1 MAQELQATSAQ
12 LPEVY
17 GAHRPIEIGPPP
29 PLRRDLRRHMW
40 IGVAIVG
47 LFFVIG
53 GGWAATAPLSGAII
67 AHGMVSPDSSR
78 QTVQHLEGGIIRDI
92 RVREGDRVAKGD
104 VLVTLADVGPQAS
117 VGAQMTQL
125 RALAAAEARLQAERN
140 GADAVS
146 FQHPALADNRDPEVR
161 VAIDQQVRLFETRRA
176 NDRTQASILTQ
187 RVAQLEQQIAGS
199 ERQLEGVR
207 RQKALIREEL
217 KAVEELFRKGYERKP
232 RMLEL
237 QRTEAGLVGTEGEL
251 ASRIAR
257 SQEQIGETRIQI
269 INLRDERLES
279 VNKELSEV
287 QAKRTELEQTVKE
300 GVDRL
305 ARTTITAPVSGVVL
319 DLRFKTR
326 GGVIKP
332 GEPVLDIVPSE
343 DELIIDARVS
353 PKDIDAVHA
362 GQPAYVMFPSYPQ
375 RSMLRVPAK
384 VRQVSPDSMQD
395 QRTGEHFYTSKIEI
409 ERDTLKELDPNI
421 ALTPGLP
428 AEAYLSTGERTFL
441 EYLLQPFL
449 MVVERGMRE

>member
-1 MAQELQATSAQ
+1 
-12 LPEVY
+12 
-17 GAHRPIEIGPPP
+17 
-29 PLRRDLRRHMW
+29 MW
-40 IGVAIVG
+40 IGIAIVG
-47 LFFVIG
+47 LFFVLG

-67 AHGMVSPDSSR
+67 AHGLISPDSSR

-92 RVREGDRVAKGD
+92 RVREGDRVSRGD
-104 VLVTLADVGPQAS
+104 VLITLADVGPQAS

-140 GADAVS
+140 GADTVT
-146 FQHPALADNRDPEVR
+146 FQHPALADRRDPEVQL
-161 VAIDQQVRLFETRRA
+161 AINQQVRLFETRRA
-176 NDRTQASILTQ
+176 NDRTQSSILTQ
-187 RVAQLEQQIAGS
+187 RIAQLEQQIAGA

-217 KAVEELFRKGYERKP
+217 KGVEELFRKGYERKP

-237 QRTEAGLVGTEGEL
+237 QRTEAGLIGTEGEL
-251 ASRIAR
+251 VSRIAR

-269 INLRDERLES
+269 VNLRDERLEN

-287 QAKRTELEQTVKE
+287 QTKRTEIEQTVKE

-305 ARTTITAPVSGVVL
+305 ARTTITAPVNGTVL

-332 GEPVLDIVPSE
+332 GDPVLDIVPSE

-353 PKDIDAVHA
+353 PKDIDQVHQ

-375 RSMLRVPAK
+375 RNMLRVPAK
-384 VRQVSPDSMQD
+384 VRHVSADSMQD

-409 ERDTLKELDPNI
+409 DRAILKELDPHI
-421 ALTPGLP
+421 ELKPGLP
-428 AEAYLSTGERTFL
+428 AEAYLSTGERTFF
-441 EYLLQPFL
+441 EYILQPFL

>member
-1 MAQELQATSAQ
+1 MAQDLQTTSAQ

-17 GAHRPIEIGPPP
+17 GAQRPVEVGPPP
-29 PLRRDLRRHMW
+29 PLRSDLRRHMW
-40 IGVAIVG
+40 IGIVVVG

-67 AHGMVSPDSSR
+67 AHGVVSPDSSR

-92 RVREGDRVAKGD
+92 RVREGDHVAKGD

-117 VGAQMTQL
+117 VGAQMTQM
-125 RALAAAEARLQAERN
+125 RALAASEARLQAERS
-140 GADAVS
+140 GADRIT
-146 FQHPALADNRDPEVR
+146 FQHPSLADRQDPEVR
-161 VAIDQQVRLFETRRA
+161 AAIDQQVRLFETRRA
-176 NDRTQASILTQ
+176 NDRTQSEILTQ
-187 RVAQLEQQIAGS
+187 RIAQLEQQMAGA

-207 RQKALIREEL
+207 RQKLLIREEL
-217 KAVEELFRKGYERKP
+217 KGVEELYKKGYERKP
-232 RMLEL
+232 RLLEL

-269 INLRDERLES
+269 VNVHDERLEN

-287 QAKRTELEQTVKE
+287 QAKRIEIEQTVKE

-305 ARTTITAPVSGVVL
+305 ARTTITAPVSGIVF

-343 DELIIDARVS
+343 DDLIIDARVS
-353 PKDIDAVHA
+353 PKDIDAVHEK
-362 GQPAYVMFPSYPQ
+362 QPGYVMFPSYPQ
-375 RSMLRVPAK
+375 RSMMRVPAK
-384 VRQVSPDSMQD
+384 VRQVSADTMQD
-395 QRTGEHFYTSKIEI
+395 QRTGEHYYTTKVEI
-409 ERDTLKELDPNI
+409 DRATLKQLDPNI
-421 ALTPGLP
+421 ELTPGLP
-428 AEAYLSTGERTFL
+428 AEAYLSTGERTL
-441 EYLLQPFL
+441 LQYLLQPFM
-449 MVVERGMRE
+449 MVVERAMRE